1 MSSSTLKKIYFSKN
15 SNKYLSNNTKNTTKS
30 SKENL
35 ERQKKKKININKF
48 LTRALCFE
56 HKKNLD
62 IEKKRFKKILKEQ
75 NDLIQKPY
83 STGRSIRKSKISKK
97 NPFFKKAIESMSIK
111 KKKFLDAKRN
121 NTIEGTK
128 LNNISKEELKNK
140 YKKNDLY
147 INKMNKFYSDQKVN
161 EKQKE
166 KKMNDNVHQDISK
179 KKRNYI
185 NKKAKY
191 NHEEILYGLYKQN
204 ELMDFKKTYLKNKY
218 SYEFKPILNYNNKYR
233 RISAKYDKIKNN
245 NNKKKE
251 NICYSSRNKKPLNII
266 NNSIINDCNN
276 DLNNSTKIS
285 QKNNTIENL
294 NLNKKNLKKNK
305 KTKKKTNLN
314 KSEEDIKHWITL
326 FSAINNNDNKDSLD
340 NTYYINVNESMPW
353 NENSVNNIL
362 YKSNLKDIL
371 YKFVELK

>member
-1 MSSSTLKKIYFSKN
+1 
-15 SNKYLSNNTKNTTKS
+15 
-30 SKENL
+30 
-35 ERQKKKKININKF
+35 
-48 LTRALCFE
+48 
-56 HKKNLD
+56 
-62 IEKKRFKKILKEQ
+62 
-75 NDLIQKPY
+75 
-83 STGRSIRKSKISKK
+83 
-97 NPFFKKAIESMSIK
+97 
-111 KKKFLDAKRN
+111 
-121 NTIEGTK
+121 
-128 LNNISKEELKNK
+128 
-140 YKKNDLY
+140 
-147 INKMNKFYSDQKVN
+147 MNKFYSDQKVN